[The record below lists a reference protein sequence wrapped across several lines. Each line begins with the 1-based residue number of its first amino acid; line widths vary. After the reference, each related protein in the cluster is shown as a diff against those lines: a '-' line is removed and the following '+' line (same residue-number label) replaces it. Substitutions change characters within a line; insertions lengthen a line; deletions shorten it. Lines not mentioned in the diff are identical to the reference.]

1 MGRYGEAYQAISN
14 ERTRAPRKQRSVHR
28 AISFFLRCSPTRKR
42 ARGTTR
48 AARRASTAR
57 SKAPYE
63 AARRETPRARARPI
77 APSPYTAGMMDPSMF
92 YSIIFGSEGFEAF
105 VGELQEGHISPY
117 LPISPHISPR
127 LPFVGELQ
135 ER

>member
-1 MGRYGEAYQAISN
+1 
-14 ERTRAPRKQRSVHR
+14 
-28 AISFFLRCSPTRKR
+28 
-42 ARGTTR
+42 
-48 AARRASTAR
+48 
-57 SKAPYE
+57 
-63 AARRETPRARARPI
+63 
-77 APSPYTAGMMDPSMF
+77 MMDPSMF